1 MEKLAF
7 KNYENLLS
15 KEITPFEYLKIANDY
30 LSNALYEKYGR
41 EMVIRALAHK
51 QHFEPIQKLL
61 KNLVRKSGLYPY
73 LNKHFEDVSDEHKLL
88 IELNR
93 SSFDK
98 NFVYHAMQAKIL
110 NLLQSGQNVVLSAP
124 TSMGK
129 SVIIDSL
136 IASKR
141 YNKIV
146 IVVPTIALID
156 ETRRR
161 IFKNFSDDY
170 QIIFHGSQTITRD
183 KIVFILTQERVNER
197 EDLKNI
203 DLFIIDEFYK
213 LTYQESDDDSRAI
226 ALNIAL
232 SKLLTISKQFYMIG
246 PHIDSVRGLGNLN
259 KNYVFIPSEFN
270 TVALNINEYNIGGDN
285 YPEKNKVVKGI
296 LSEHDGQCLIYCR
309 GQNSAAK
316 LANFL
321 NSNIELPCDIPTD
334 FLNWVAE
341 NYGKDWI
348 YHRALARGV
357 GIHHGTLPRAIQQKT
372 IDLFNAH
379 KIRVLLCTSTIIEG
393 VNTVA
398 ENVVIYDNRNA
409 SKGINKFTHNNIA
422 GRSGRMNQHLV
433 GNVFCLERIP
443 ANDFESRTV
452 DVPLGLQ
459 GGNTPINL
467 LAGIQ
472 NEHFSDEM
480 SEGFSKFVN
489 DFRLPL
495 EILKNNSTYSV
506 HKLLTAL
513 DFVEDLDRTEVDN
526 LISQKT
532 VDSSSLSVI
541 VKFIK
546 LVESTPLQRLRI
558 QHEDN
563 NILKHRLSSYIF
575 AKTHQEYLNSRI
587 TDIYNTNKDVTDRSS
602 STENELSILRNIFK
616 YAVPRALNLLQDLV
630 NFVYFSART
639 DESDGADFGYLMHL
653 FENSHLPSVFT
664 ALEEMGIPI
673 QALEKLNA
681 DRFNDVRIE
690 VILRYLKM
698 YIDGFNKFTSLE
710 KSFIEKAIR

>member
-1 MEKLAF
+1 MEKLAY

-15 KEITPFEYLKIANDY
+15 KELTPFEYLKIANNY
-30 LSNALYEKYGR
+30 LSNSFYEKDGR

-51 QHFEPIQKLL
+51 QHFESNQKLL
-61 KNLVRKSGLYPY
+61 RNLVRKSGLYPY
-73 LNKHFEDVSDEHKLL
+73 LNKHFTDVSDEHKLL

-93 SSFDK
+93 SSFDN

-110 NLLQSGQNVVLSAP
+110 NLLQAGQNVVLSAP

-136 IASKR
+136 IASSK
-141 YNKIV
+141 YNKVV

-161 IFKNFSDDY
+161 IFEQFSHDY
-170 QIIFHGSQTITRD
+170 QIIFHGSQTITR
-183 KIVFILTQERVNER
+183 KKVVFILTQERVNER
-197 EDLKNI
+197 DDLKNI

-213 LTYQESDDDSRAI
+213 LAYQENDDDSRAI

-246 PHIDSVRGLGNLN
+246 PHIDSIRGLGNLN

-270 TVALNINEYNIGGDN
+270 TVALNLNEYNIGGDD
-285 YPEKNKVVKGI
+285 YPEKNNVVKSI
-296 LSEHDGQCLIYCR
+296 LNEYDGQCLIYCR

-321 NSNIELPCDIPTD
+321 NNNIKLPSNIPRD
-334 FLNWVAE
+334 FLDWVAE

-348 YHRALARGV
+348 YHRALACGV

-379 KIRVLLCTSTIIEG
+379 RIRVLLCTSTIIEG

-422 GRSGRMNQHLV
+422 GRSGRMNQHLI

-443 ANDFESRTV
+443 PNDVESRSV

-459 GGNTPINL
+459 GGNTPMNL

-472 NEHFSDEM
+472 NEHFSEE
-480 SEGFSKFVN
+480 STEGFSTFIN

-495 EILKNNSTYSV
+495 ELLKSNSAYSV
-506 HKLLTAL
+506 QKLLAAL
-513 DFVEDLDRTEVDN
+513 DFVEDLERTSIDN

-532 VDSSSLSVI
+532 VDSSSLTII
-541 VKFIK
+541 VKFLK

-558 QHEDN
+558 QHDDN
-563 NILKHRLSSYIF
+563 NILRHRISSYIF
-575 AKTHQEYLNSRI
+575 AKSHQDYLNSRI
-587 TDIYNTNKDVTDRSS
+587 YDIYNTHDDVNERSDR
-602 STENELSILRNIFK
+602 TEIELSILRNIFQ
-616 YAVPRALNLLQDLV
+616 YAVPRALNLLQDLI
-630 NFVYFSART
+630 NFVYFSDNT
-639 DESDGADFGYLMHL
+639 VETEGADFGYLMHL
-653 FENSHLPSVFT
+653 FENNHLPSVFT

-673 QALEKLNA
+673 QTLEKLNA
-681 DRFNDVRIE
+681 ERFNDVRIE
-690 VILRYLKM
+690 VILRYLRFHL
-698 YIDGFNKFTSLE
+698 YKFKDFTELE
-710 KSFIEKAIR
+710 KSFIKKAIN